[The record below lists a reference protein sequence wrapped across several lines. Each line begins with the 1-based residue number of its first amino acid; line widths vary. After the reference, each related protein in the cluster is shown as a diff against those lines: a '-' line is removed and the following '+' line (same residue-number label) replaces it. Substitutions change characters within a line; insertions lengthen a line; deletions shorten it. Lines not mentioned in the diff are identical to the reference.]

1 MAPSTPREMAASVAA
16 GGRALKKRL
25 SFDRDKKKKDH
36 PDEESALAAEEAA
49 AVANDKPRTS
59 MAGSVVAGG
68 RALKKRLSFDRDK
81 KKKDHS
87 DAEAAPETDEASG
100 SGDATPRDGDTTPR
114 EKKPSKVGKLM
125 RKLSFNRDK
134 KEDKSGEL
142 VQVEQGQPEP
152 AAPSAEPV
160 PPASPAAFEIKFK
173 KIEVPNA
180 QPEPEPQPEKAA
192 FVPQASA
199 LQPEPVAPV
208 APASPVAVAPASP
221 VASSSAPVPEA
232 VPSSPMKESPA
243 AEPEDHQ
250 YASEVGAAIA
260 EHSVAMALMLSEQE
274 AKVQEAEAQV
284 VANEPTP
291 EELAEEVVS
300 ACVGA
305 ALADEAISRS
315 GTELAMEDAVP
326 QTTSMSDDVYP
337 KALGS
342 PQKKATATKEVASP
356 ASPAGIET
364 VELSPM
370 KRSRTEFAAAA
381 APAPPPAADLCTA
394 LRACFAN

>member
-1 MAPSTPREMAASVAA
+1 MEYAD
-16 GGRALKKRL
+16 
-25 SFDRDKKKKDH
+25 F
-36 PDEESALAAEEAA
+36 
-49 AVANDKPRTS
+49 
-59 MAGSVVAGG
+59 
-68 RALKKRLSFDRDK
+68 
-81 KKKDHS
+81 
-87 DAEAAPETDEASG
+87 
-100 SGDATPRDGDTTPR
+100 
-114 EKKPSKVGKLM
+114 
-125 RKLSFNRDK
+125 
-134 KEDKSGEL
+134 
-142 VQVEQGQPEP
+142 
-152 AAPSAEPV
+152 
-160 PPASPAAFEIKFK
+160 
-173 KIEVPNA
+173 
-180 QPEPEPQPEKAA
+180 
-192 FVPQASA
+192 
-199 LQPEPVAPV
+199 
-208 APASPVAVAPASP
+208 
-221 VASSSAPVPEA
+221 EA

-243 AEPEDHQ
+243 AEPEDSQ

-274 AKVQEAEAQV
+274 AKVQEAEAQA

-315 GTELAMEDAVP
+315 ATELAMEDAVP

-381 APAPPPAADLCTA
+381 AAPAPPPAADLCTA